1 MSKKLSTNQGVPI
14 HDNQNSRTAGENG
27 PTLLEDYQLIEK
39 LAHFDRE
46 RVPER
51 VVHARGFGA
60 HGTFKVANSMKRY
73 TKAKFLQE
81 EGQETPIFTR
91 FSTVIHGLHSPE
103 TLRDPRGFSVK
114 FYTEEGN
121 YDFVGNNLPVFF
133 IRDAMK
139 FPDVI
144 HSLKPDPKTN
154 MQNPDRYWDFMSL
167 TPESTNMMLHLFSDE
182 GIPKG
187 YRFMRGS
194 SVHAFKWV
202 NAHGNYVYVKLRWVP
217 KEGIQNLSEEEAG
230 KIQGEDF
237 NHATADIYEAIDS
250 GNFPEWDLYVQFL
263 QPEDLDEYDFN
274 PLDATKDW
282 LEEDFPY
289 HHVGT
294 MTLNRNVDNVFAET
308 ESVGFNPGVLVP
320 GIEPSEDKML
330 QGRLF
335 SYSDTQRYRV
345 GANYLQLPINCP
357 FAQVNN
363 NQRDGFMPINQQN
376 DRINYEP
383 NRYEHTPKED
393 DSQSDHQ
400 APVQGVAG
408 RQPIEKKNDFG
419 QAGRV
424 WRNYS
429 PEEQAAVIKNITSD
443 LQEVKEETVMRV
455 VCNFYRADEELGKKL
470 ADELKVDIQSYLEAA
485 HSHK

>member
-1 MSKKLSTNQGVPI
+1 MADRKITTNQGAPI
-14 HDNQNSRTAGENG
+14 YDNQNSRTAGENG
-27 PTLLEDYQLIEK
+27 PSLLEDYQLIEK

-60 HGTFKVANSMKRY
+60 HGVFKVANSMKRY
-73 TKAKFLQE
+73 TKAKFLEE
-81 EGQETPIFTR
+81 EGKETPLFVR

-154 MQNPDRYWDFMSL
+154 IQDPDRFFDFMSL
-167 TPESTNMMLHLFSDE
+167 TPESTNMLLHLFSDE

-202 NAHGNYVYVKLRWVP
+202 NAQGNYVYVKKRWVP
-217 KEGIQNLSEEEAG
+217 REGIQNLSLDQASE
-230 KIQGEDF
+230 IQGKDF
-237 NHATADIYEAIDS
+237 NHATADIYNAIEE
-250 GNFPEWDLYVQFL
+250 GNYPEWDLYVQFL
-263 QPEDLDEYDFN
+263 QPEDLENYDFN

-282 LEEDFPY
+282 FEEDFPY

-294 MTLNRNVDNVFAET
+294 MTLNKNVDNVFAET
-308 ESVGFNPGVLVP
+308 ESSGFNPGVLVP
-320 GIEPSEDKML
+320 GIEPSETKCFKGVSFLILTHNVIVLVPIICNCQSTALSLKKTTISVTDSCLMNSRRIVLISSRTVTMIHRKRIRSTGISSRRFL
-330 QGRLF
+330 KVQ
-335 SYSDTQRYRV
+335 
-345 GANYLQLPINCP
+345 QLD
-357 FAQVNN
+357 V
-363 NQRDGFMPINQQN
+363 
-376 DRINYEP
+376 
-383 NRYEHTPKED
+383 
-393 DSQSDHQ
+393 SQS
-400 APVQGVAG
+400 
-408 RQPIEKKNDFG
+408 
-419 QAGRV
+419 
-424 WRNYS
+424 S
-429 PEEQAAVIKNITSD
+429 
-443 LQEVKEETVMRV
+443 
-455 VCNFYRADEELGKKL
+455 
-470 ADELKVDIQSYLEAA
+470 
-485 HSHK
+485 